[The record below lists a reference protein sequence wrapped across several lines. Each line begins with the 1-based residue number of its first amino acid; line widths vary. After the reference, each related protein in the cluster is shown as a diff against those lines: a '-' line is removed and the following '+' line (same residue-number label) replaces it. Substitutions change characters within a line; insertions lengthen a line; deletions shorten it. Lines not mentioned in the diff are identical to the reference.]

1 MRKLNQNQVEKIKK
15 QYGRIGYII
24 IQNVEKYGNEKETLE
39 NDIEFAYDVMLQHA
53 E

>member
-15 QYGRIGYII
+15 DYRLGYII
-24 IQNVEKYGNEKETLE
+24 IQYVEKYGNENETLE
-39 NDIEFAYDVMLQHA
+39 NDIDFAYDIMLAHA